1 MPRPFAVL
9 VTVLSMASRDIQ
21 VLTSAVTE
29 AITGVLSQA
38 SRPQAPQSI
47 SNPGPSTDA
56 SGCLMR

>member
-29 AITGVLSQA
+29 TITGVLSQA
-38 SRPQAPQSI
+38 LRPQAPH
-47 SNPGPSTDA
+47 A
-56 SGCLMR
+56 VHL